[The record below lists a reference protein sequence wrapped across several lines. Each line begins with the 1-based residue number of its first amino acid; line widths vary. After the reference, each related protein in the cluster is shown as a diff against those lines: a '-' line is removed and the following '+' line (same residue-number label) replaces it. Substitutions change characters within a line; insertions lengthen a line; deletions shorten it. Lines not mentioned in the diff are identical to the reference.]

1 MHGYRIRIKPHRE
14 NVLMISLK
22 TQLGKTF
29 MFKINDIPTK
39 DIIILIEILKTT
51 HEKVVSN
58 IHNNVAT
65 IEAITK
71 KETN

>member
-1 MHGYRIRIKPHRE
+1 
-14 NVLMISLK
+14 MISIK
-22 TQLGKTF
+22 TNQGKTF

-58 IHNNVAT
+58 IFNNVAT

-71 KETN
+71 KETI